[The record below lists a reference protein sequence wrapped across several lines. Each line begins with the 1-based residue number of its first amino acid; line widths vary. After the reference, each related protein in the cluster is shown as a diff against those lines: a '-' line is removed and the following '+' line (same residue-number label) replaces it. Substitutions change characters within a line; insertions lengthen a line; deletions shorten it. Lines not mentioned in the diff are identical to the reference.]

1 MADSLGQSFKASE
14 FGVKSGKKKDKQEG
28 LDTPEKKEARILLY
42 MSRMWVNP
50 ADEDNKETVK
60 GENGRPLNI
69 FTGTEYTEAEM
80 KGEDDCEDE
89 TEE

>member
-14 FGVKSGKKKDKQEG
+14 FGAKRGKKKDKQEG
-28 LDTPEKKEARILLY
+28 LDTPEKREARIQLY
-42 MSRMWVNP
+42 MSRMWTNP

-69 FTGTEYTEAEM
+69 FTGDEYTQEEVD
-80 KGEDDCEDE
+80 GIDDECDDE
-89 TEE
+89 

>member
-1 MADSLGQSFKASE
+1 MADSIGQSFKASE
-14 FGVKSGKKKDKQEG
+14 FGAKRGKKKDKQEG
-28 LDTPEKKEARILLY
+28 LDTPEKREARIQLY
-42 MSRMWVNP
+42 MSRVWTKP
-50 ADEDNKETVK
+50 EDKDDKNTVK